1 MAIITHKITIISLI
15 IHNLLEGFMII
26 PMALNDIKTGILMTI
41 SIALHNIPL
50 GTTIFS
56 YIDIKHNKILISMLT
71 LSSFLGGLIFLI
83 FNNISNII
91 LGIILALTIGMLMYI
106 IFRELLPEIKNY
118 KNKKEVFLGGGLGLL
133 ILVIAQLI

>member
-1 MAIITHKITIISLI
+1 
-15 IHNLLEGFMII
+15 
-26 PMALNDIKTGILMTI
+26 
-41 SIALHNIPL
+41 
-50 GTTIFS
+50 
-56 YIDIKHNKILISMLT
+56 MLT

-118 KNKKEVFLGGGLGLL
+118 KNKKEVFLGGGLGLI